1 MIAKKWPEIPQFS
14 GAVPE
19 KIIGIVV
26 FSAYLLNNMK
36 PKLSENINISW
47 RFIGIFSRIRSG
59 STAGQKNENDD
70 PIISGA

>member
-1 MIAKKWPEIPQFS
+1 M
-14 GAVPE
+14 G
-19 KIIGIVV
+19 

-36 PKLSENINISW
+36 PKLSENISILW
-47 RFIGIFSRIRSG
+47 PFIGIFSRIRSG